1 MFDSKA
7 YLARIGYA
15 GPTDPTAETL
25 TALHLAHL
33 YTVPFEKLDIS
44 LGRNITCDL
53 ERFFHKIVDL
63 RRGGF
68 CYELNGAFAGLLR
81 ELGYRVTLLSARVA
95 REDGSAS
102 PEFDHMALRV
112 DLDEPWLADVGFGD
126 SFLEPLRLI
135 PEIEQEQYGQRFRIA
150 AVRGVMI
157 MQRQVGDNPWKSQF
171 RFTQTARQLCDFE
184 ARCQFQ
190 QTSPDSHFT
199 RQRICTLP
207 TRDGRITLADLK
219 LIRTTQ
225 DGREE
230 RMLQNEDEWRAA
242 LAEHFGV
249 RL

>member
-1 MFDSKA
+1 VFDPKA
-7 YLARIGYA
+7 YLARIGYT
-15 GPTDPTAETL
+15 GSTDPTAETL
-25 TALHLAHL
+25 SALHLAHL
-33 YTVPFEKLDIS
+33 YTVPFENLDIS

-53 ERFFHKIVDL
+53 ERFFHKIVD
-63 RRGGF
+63 RHRGGF
-68 CYELNGAFAGLLR
+68 CYELNGAFAALLR
-81 ELGYRVTLLSARVA
+81 ELGFRVTLLSARVA

-230 RMLQNEDEWRAA
+230 RMLQNEDEWRAV